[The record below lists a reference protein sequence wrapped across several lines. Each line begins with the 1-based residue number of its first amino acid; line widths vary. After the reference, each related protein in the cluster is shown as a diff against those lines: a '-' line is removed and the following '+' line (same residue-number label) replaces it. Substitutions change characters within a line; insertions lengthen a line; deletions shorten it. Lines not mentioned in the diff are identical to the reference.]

1 MSRRLYLGSRSLFDS
16 CSTSSDIGYLTGLP
30 ADTRS
35 EDVSKLFDGY
45 GRIIDCRVMTGS
57 SIVSYA
63 VLVIYHCETGFGFV
77 EFENS
82 KVRLPFILIALR
94 VNTWSRMLK
103 MLSILSTENPSW
115 EPSMLASHIPS
126 F

>member
-57 SIVSYA
+57 S
-63 VLVIYHCETGFGFV
+63 
-77 EFENS
+77 NS
-82 KVRLPFILIALR
+82 VVRGPCYLPLQNRLWFCR
-94 VNTWSRMLK
+94 V
-103 MLSILSTENPSW
+103 
-115 EPSMLASHIPS
+115 
-126 F
+126 